1 MRTGMESS
9 RAAQASEFR
18 YPRDRTV
25 FLCALAPEP
34 LALPTPGRILFAAG
48 NRYRPPAFP
57 VALGDFS
64 TGSPK
69 YEGIRLLRRI
79 AGFAI
84 LALRGEPWG
93 CVSL

>member
-1 MRTGMESS
+1 MRPADSFVTQGRVWLRREKLT
-9 RAAQASEFR
+9 SE
-18 YPRDRTV
+18 
-25 FLCALAPEP
+25 
-34 LALPTPGRILFAAG
+34 PTSPIT
-48 NRYRPPAFP
+48 
-57 VALGDFS
+57 LGDFS